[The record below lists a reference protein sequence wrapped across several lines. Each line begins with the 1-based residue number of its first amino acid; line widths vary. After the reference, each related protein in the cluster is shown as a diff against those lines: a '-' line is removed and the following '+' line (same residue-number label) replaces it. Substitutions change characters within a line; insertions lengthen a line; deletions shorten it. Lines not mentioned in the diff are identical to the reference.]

1 MASSSSQHEIRAEQ
15 PRYPTTVSDLYV
27 TYDIEEVT
35 ASGQRTLEPHARRVS
50 IGGEVREWQVG
61 DFRRRSGREVHG
73 IRIHYEQSRKGYLRD
88 GFTATR
94 GGITYEVPSTDVEPG
109 TSMFTHIVEL
119 PVRARNVQL
128 HRGALPRRYREALRV
143 TR

>member
-1 MASSSSQHEIRAEQ
+1 MAPSSTQVRTEA
-15 PRYPTTVSDLYV
+15 PTRYPRVNDLYV
-27 TYDIEEVT
+27 TFDIEET
-35 ASGQRTLEPHARRVS
+35 SSSGHRVLEPHARRVS
-50 IGGEVREWQVG
+50 IGGEVKEWQVG

-73 IRIHYEQSRKGYLRD
+73 IRIHYEQTRKGYLRE